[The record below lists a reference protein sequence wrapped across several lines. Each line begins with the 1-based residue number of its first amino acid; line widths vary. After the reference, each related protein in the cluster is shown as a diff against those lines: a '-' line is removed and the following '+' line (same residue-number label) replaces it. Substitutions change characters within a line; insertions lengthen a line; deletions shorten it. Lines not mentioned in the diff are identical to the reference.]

1 MWQSTNEAPRHRA
14 AAVTGTTSRRWRL
27 RLTLISTQ
35 APAVERPILELSNV
49 LRAVLVRVDPF
60 SFHAAGLGRAL
71 VGREG
76 VHGAVSL
83 WLPGGTTGLGSQ
95 ITGGSV

>member
-1 MWQSTNEAPRHRA
+1 MSRA
-14 AAVTGTTSRRWRL
+14 GRVDGVQVMSCALAV
-27 RLTLISTQ
+27 
-35 APAVERPILELSNV
+35 AVKRAVLKLSNV

-71 VGREG
+71 IGREG

-83 WLPGGTTGLGSQ
+83 WLPGGTTGLGLP
-95 ITGGSV
+95 ITGSRV